1 MQLYLPQPLSIGKA
15 LTQLCQSRNLSKA
28 STSQLRIG
36 VDDLQDWI
44 MEKLG
49 PKHPIA

>member
-1 MQLYLPQPLSIGKA
+1 MQLYLPQ
-15 LTQLCQSRNLSKA
+15 LCQLLNLSKGS

-36 VDDLQDWI
+36 FDDLQDWI